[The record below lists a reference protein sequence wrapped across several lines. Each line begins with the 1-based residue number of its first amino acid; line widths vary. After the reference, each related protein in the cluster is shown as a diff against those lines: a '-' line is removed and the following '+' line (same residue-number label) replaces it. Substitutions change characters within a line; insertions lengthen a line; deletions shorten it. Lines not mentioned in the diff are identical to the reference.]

1 MQDTVKVVSGEETP
15 MWRKMALFLIPLMLS
30 NALQSIGQLIG
41 TIVVGRWLGVN
52 ALAAI
57 SAFFPLFFLMVSFII
72 GLGAGSSILIGQAF
86 GAKNTE
92 RLKAVIGTTISF
104 TFLLGV
110 VLALIGWI
118 FTWDLL
124 RLIGTP
130 SNVIAVTVHY
140 ARILFWSLPVLFV
153 YFAYTTFM
161 RGTGDSKTPFF
172 SSLLVLRLT

>member
-1 MQDTVKVVSGEETP
+1 
-15 MWRKMALFLIPLMLS
+15 
-30 NALQSIGQLIG
+30 
-41 TIVVGRWLGVN
+41 
-52 ALAAI
+52 
-57 SAFFPLFFLMVSFII
+57 MVSFII

-110 VLALIGWI
+110 VLALIGGI

-161 RGTGDSKTPFF
+161 RGTGDSKTPFY
-172 SSLLVLRLT
+172 LLIISTTINLIMLPILVFGWIGFP